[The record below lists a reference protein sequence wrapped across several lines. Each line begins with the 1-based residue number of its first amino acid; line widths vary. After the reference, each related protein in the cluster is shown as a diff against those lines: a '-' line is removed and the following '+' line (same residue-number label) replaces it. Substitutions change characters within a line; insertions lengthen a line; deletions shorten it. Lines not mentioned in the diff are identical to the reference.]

1 VAVQKAQDGKLHI
14 GVQPED
20 IERLRLEIRAGE
32 RRRNA
37 TLAASVLG
45 LGGILWLDPGPVIS
59 GLAHLLIIAAI
70 VTYFIGRR

>member
-59 GLAHLLIIAAI
+59 GLAPLLIIAAI